1 MNNHYKITIPEPC
14 HEDWN
19 KMTPNKEGR
28 FCMNCSK
35 TVTDFSAMSADE
47 IQHFFIENQNKK
59 ICGSFKNEQL
69 ERLIIQ
75 IPNHVLYTQ
84 TSYHKM
90 FLLALFVA
98 MGTTLFSCQDKEGK
112 KQKIDKI
119 EVIKDSIALK
129 IIPNKDTAKIKE
141 PVVKPPVPSMPETVI
156 YRTTGEIIVED
167 YPEQPEKHIDYEAI
181 FKSHDLE
188 VLPTPE
194 YGFEKF
200 YAYFHNNYIDAA
212 KTEDHEGR
220 VFISFVVEKDGSLSN
235 FEVVRNT
242 FNANEEEVIRVLK
255 TGPKWIPGKA
265 NNQIVRS
272 TYNLPI
278 TFKK

>member
-1 MNNHYKITIPEPC
+1 MEQKYKITIPKPC
-14 HEDWN
+14 NEDWN
-19 KMTPNKEGR
+19 EMTPNKEGR
-28 FCMNCSK
+28 FCMHCSK
-35 TVTDFSAMSADE
+35 TVIDFSTMSADE
-47 IQHFFIENQNKK
+47 IQHFFIENQGKK

-69 ERLIIQ
+69 KRLIIQ

-119 EVIKDSIALK
+119 EVIKDSITSK
-129 IIPNKDTAKIKE
+129 ITPNKDTVKIK
-141 PVVKPPVPSMPETVI
+141 VPPVNPPTPSIPETVFYI
-156 YRTTGEIIVED
+156 TTGVIVADE
-167 YPEQPEKHIDYEAI
+167 YTEQPEKPIDYEAI
-181 FKSHDLE
+181 FKPEDLD
-188 VLPTPE
+188 VLPSPE

-212 KTEDHEGR
+212 KIEDHEGR

-242 FNANEEEVIRVLK
+242 FNANEEEVIRILK